1 MQPSINSKKNVFGRA
16 LAICCASKRTGFYRD
31 GYCRTDAHDQGKHI
45 ICAIMTDAFL
55 EFSRRHGN
63 DLITARPMYDFPG
76 LKAGDHWCL
85 CALRWKEAWQA
96 NLAPPVI
103 LDSCEE
109 SALEIVP
116 LEILMQHAAE

>member
-1 MQPSINSKKNVFGRA
+1 
-16 LAICCASKRTGFYRD
+16 
-31 GYCRTDAHDQGKHI
+31 
-45 ICAIMTDAFL
+45 MTDAFL
-55 EFSRRHGN
+55 EFSQRRGN

-76 LKAGDHWCL
+76 LKAGDYWCL